1 MANGGTVEIDVEIK
15 GAEEVKQEFDAIAQ
29 AGKTLAN
36 TVAPANDK
44 LSEGLGSMG
53 ESIFGLS
60 DSLQELQGGFAA
72 VSAAGGSGFMSL
84 LGPIGAVAAA
94 GYALFET
101 FEALTNSAEKSEIK
115 QKAMSSAA
123 KDLQV
128 KLKTLAEEGVVLA
141 SNEMKE
147 FTKVTLLAQVAKK
160 RFQFALDK
168 VTAKTVEFIQ
178 AEEKLTKIKERMAYL
193 EKEGLTRS
201 EVIRH
206 FRHKMI
212 DATDQLTKAEERFN
226 KAIEKGLKNEEAA
239 AKKIEDARKKYL
251 EHRATSAEALKIK
264 IQENVQIRKS
274 LELAKAQAVLSDTD
288 FKAKKIEI
296 EQSAALALI
305 QAKRNKDNKAALS
318 IQSKKIQAELSGLDE
333 LNITNQQAEY
343 QRRKFAEQEQ
353 KRIDEEEKRRRE
365 RMKAASKASRS
376 QIEAKKR
383 LDEQERVR
391 MIAENSRITQLEL
404 SLEEDSFNKQI
415 NLASNKLN
423 TRLALAKDNFNLQK
437 IALLEYQAEVAN
449 IEKQAQAK
457 RDADKKLAVE
467 NEKAFMRETAL
478 FNAQQIENDFIRENE
493 LLDLKYQEQLALV
506 DGNKRKEEELL
517 RRYSVEKINLVED
530 ENAKVA
536 DSINS
541 LFSKMGQGMAEAAVG
556 AALMGES
563 FKKSIVTVLNS
574 IAKQA
579 GVEALMETAKG
590 IALSL
595 NPATAPQAGAHF
607 TAAGIFTSAALL
619 AKGAGTALG
628 GGGASGG
635 GGVASSA
642 MGSPQSAPVPT
653 RDRAQESEMVFNINF
668 SGAVIYDTKKAAEQA
683 LADRVARTMS
693 RRSRGGYRSM
703 Q

>member
-15 GAEEVKQEFDAIAQ
+15 GAEDAKQEFNAIAQ
-29 AGKTLAN
+29 AGKSLAN
-36 TVAPANDK
+36 TVSPLSK
-44 LSEGLGSMG
+44 ELSEGFGDIG
-53 ESIFGLS
+53 ESVAGFVDSIDGLKGATS
-60 DSLQELQGGFAA
+60 TVMSSGA
-72 VSAAGGSGFMSL
+72 GFMSL
-84 LGPIGAVAAA
+84 LGPIGAVAGAA
-94 GYALFET
+94 YALYQT
-101 FEALTNSAEKSEIK
+101 FEDLSGASAKAERRQLSMSFAAKNLQSKLNALAEDGVSLATSEIR
-115 QKAMSSAA
+115 
-123 KDLQV
+123 
-128 KLKTLAEEGVVLA
+128 
-141 SNEMKE
+141 E

-160 RFQFALDK
+160 KFQFELDK
-168 VTAKTVEFIQ
+168 ITKSTVKFI
-178 AEEKLTKIKERMAYL
+178 EKEKELVRVKEAVARL
-193 EKEGLTRS
+193 EKGGPMAVSALGFARIHLKRITEELT
-201 EVIRH
+201 E
-206 FRHKMI
+206 
-212 DATDQLTKAEERFN
+212 AEKAFN
-226 KAIEKGLKNEEAA
+226 KATEKGLKNSEAA
-239 AKKIEDARKKYL
+239 AKKIEAARQKFLK
-251 EHRATSAEALKIK
+251 HKATSAEALNSK

-318 IQSKKIQAELSGLDE
+318 IQSKKIQAELSRLDE

-376 QIEAKKR
+376 QIEARKR

-404 SLEEDSFNKQI
+404 SLEKDSFDKQI

-437 IALLEYQAEVAN
+437 IALLEYQAEIQN

-457 RDADKKLAVE
+457 RDADKKIAVE

-506 DGNKRKEEELL
+506 DGNKRKEKELL

-607 TAAGIFTSAALL
+607 AAAGIFTSAALL

-628 GGGASGG
+628 GGGASGGG

>member
-1 MANGGTVEIDVEIK
+1 MANGGTIEIDVQLQGTADIREGI
-15 GAEEVKQEFDAIAQ
+15 GSISQ
-29 AGKTLAN
+29 AGKSLVETMGSTNEKLA
-36 TVAPANDK
+36 
-44 LSEGLGSMG
+44 EGLGEVG
-53 ESIFGLS
+53 ESVFGLG
-60 DSLQELQGGFAA
+60 DSIAELKGGISSLGTTGAA
-72 VSAAGGSGFMSL
+72 GFMSL
-84 LGPIGAVAAA
+84 LGPIGAVITAGFALYEVYKLISGSAQEAEENQSAMAAA
-94 GYALFET
+94 ASDLQSKL
-101 FEALTNSAEKSEIK
+101 EALAEKGVKPSVEELQKFSLITIK
-115 QKAMSSAA
+115 
-123 KDLQV
+123 
-128 KLKTLAEEGVVLA
+128 
-141 SNEMKE
+141 
-147 FTKVTLLAQVAKK
+147 AQVAKEK
-160 RFQFALDK
+160 LQFA
-168 VTAKTVEFIQ
+168 Q
-178 AEEKLTKIKERMAYL
+178 EKLTKVTIKAYEADEVARKTKAALAKAEQNVFFTTVDTTRAKERYTEATQEQAKANNDLAKALGKFRNQQAAVNEDLKKGAKQEKELEERSADFLKGKIKENL
-193 EKEGLTRS
+193 EKLKALKLMQTEIDYTDDRVKKESIMIERTAALGL
-201 EVIRH
+201 IQ
-206 FRHKMI
+206 
-212 DATDQLTKAEERFN
+212 AN
-226 KAIEKGLKNEEAA
+226 KNEEN
-239 AKKIEDARKKYL
+239 
-251 EHRATSAEALKIK
+251 AEALLKQNNLLEEQIKKIDQVTLVEDLASIKQYK
-264 IQENVQIRKS
+264 IQKELDDKQKALDEASRNKRIQDDKREADLKKNNALKLIA
-274 LELAKAQAVLSDTD
+274 ELARIRQL
-288 FKAKKIEI
+288 EI
-296 EQSAALALI
+296 EA
-305 QAKRNKDNKAALS
+305 
-318 IQSKKIQAELSGLDE
+318 
-333 LNITNQQAEY
+333 
-343 QRRKFAEQEQ
+343 
-353 KRIDEEEKRRRE
+353 
-365 RMKAASKASRS
+365 
-376 QIEAKKR
+376 
-383 LDEQERVR
+383 
-391 MIAENSRITQLEL
+391 
-404 SLEEDSFNKQI
+404 EEDSNTKS
-415 NLASNKLN
+415 LA
-423 TRLALAKDNFNLQK
+423 LARHRYDTALKLAKDNFNQQK
-437 IALLEYQAEVAN
+437 IARLTYENEVAN

-457 RDADKKLAVE
+457 RDASIKLAAE
-467 NEKAFMRETAL
+467 NELAFRRETAL

-506 DGNKRKEEELL
+506 DGNKQKEKELL

-607 TAAGIFTSAALL
+607 AAAGVFTSAALL

-628 GGGASGG
+628 GGGASGGG

>member
-60 DSLQELQGGFAA
+60 DSLQELKGGFDA